1 LTAQQRSQIAKEL
14 GVEEDDV
21 ASMAMRLAAGDRSLS
36 APITDDAAESWQ
48 DLIAD
53 ESDSPEQLVGGRHDG
68 QVRKQVLARAL
79 DLLSPRERAVIEAR
93 RLSESPCTLEALGV
107 QLGVSKERVRQ
118 IEQLAL
124 GRMRDTIRADVGEAM
139 LAGLV

>member
-1 LTAQQRSQIAKEL
+1 
-14 GVEEDDV
+14 
-21 ASMAMRLAAGDRSLS
+21 M
-36 APITDDAAESWQ
+36 
-48 DLIAD
+48 
-53 ESDSPEQLVGGRHDG
+53 
-68 QVRKQVLARAL
+68 
-79 DLLSPRERAVIEAR
+79 
-93 RLSESPCTLEALGV
+93 